1 MYQYLPI
8 ENEVFSPY
16 IGKYRTFGLRVMR
29 TGGEE
34 DEELMILPDISTD
47 YGFILRLAGLFTR
60 KQLDPLHL
68 AEVIEDLL

>member
-16 IGKYRTFGLRVMR
+16 TGRYRAFGLRVMR